1 MKVLI
6 PAMEKRSSLAA
17 ARSLGRQGIE
27 VIGCSHKKDSAGFFS
42 KYCSKK
48 YIYNSPFLDVEKY
61 VHDMKGIIDKEKPDL
76 FLPINEETL
85 IPLLSER
92 EFFESKIKLPLPALE
107 ILEKTFNKTE
117 SLELA
122 KKLNIPAPK
131 LIDANFKDITF
142 PVVARPKYSREIK
155 DNKIIAQ
162 KLSYIFSLNELLS
175 FSGSDFFFQ
184 EYIPGQ
190 GYGFYA
196 LFDRGMPKAY
206 FMLKRINEIPF
217 TGGPS
222 SLRESVYD
230 ENLKEYGL
238 KILRALKWHGLAMVE
253 FRRDLRDGKFKFIE
267 INPRLWGSLSLA
279 IHSGV
284 DFPCLLLKMVQD
296 QKIESD
302 FDYRSGIK
310 SRWIFGDFSYLG
322 SVLFGKSIG
331 KRPSR
336 IKACLNFLKFFGK
349 DLHYDY
355 FQLEDLKPALVE
367 IIFSFKK
374 IIKKIL

>member
-6 PAMEKRSSLAA
+6 PAMEKRSSLVA
-17 ARSLGRQGIE
+17 ARSLGRQGID
-27 VIGCSHKKDSAGFFS
+27 VIGCSYKKDSAGFFS

-48 YIYNSPFLDVEKY
+48 YIYNSPLLDVKKY
-61 VHDMKGIIDKEKPDL
+61 VNDIKEIIDKEKPDL

-85 IPLLSER
+85 LPLLSER
-92 EFFESKIKLPLPALE
+92 EFFESKIKLPLPEKE
-107 ILEKTFNKTE
+107 ILEKTFDKTE
-117 SLELA
+117 SLELV

-131 LIDANFKDITF
+131 LIDANFQDINF
-142 PVVARPKYSREIK
+142 PVIARPKYSREIR
-155 DNKIIAQ
+155 DNKIVSQ

-175 FSGSDFFFQ
+175 FQSSDFFFQ
-184 EYIPGQ
+184 EYIPGK

-196 LFDRGMPKAY
+196 LFDRGEPKAY
-206 FMLKRINEIPF
+206 FMLKRINEVPF

-222 SLRESVYD
+222 SLRESVYEED
-230 ENLKEYGL
+230 LKEYGL
-238 KILRALKWHGLAMVE
+238 KILTELRWHGLAMVE
-253 FRRDLRDGKFKFIE
+253 FRRDLRDGQFKFIE

-284 DFPCLLLKMVQD
+284 DFPYLLSKMAQGR
-296 QKIESD
+296 KIETN
-302 FDYRSGIK
+302 FDYKLGIK
-310 SRWIFGDFSYLG
+310 SRWLFGDFSYLG

-349 DLHYDY
+349 DLYYDY
-355 FQLEDLKPALVE
+355 FQLADLKPALVE